1 MRMPKFELGQKVY
14 AVTSVYSNKEQHV
27 TCDVCNSTG
36 MVEIKGQ
43 EYNCPSCHGKME
55 TVHLGFKYVIS
66 HEKAEI
72 GKINMELYSKRYERQ
87 YKSEVRYMLRETGV
101 GSGSLWREE
110 RLFATKAEAQEF
122 CDKYAPASWY
132 DSEEPV
138 LKSKVDLKGVF

>member
-14 AVTSVYSNKEQHV
+14 AVTSKYDNKEQHV

-36 MVEIKGQ
+36 WVEIKGLA
-43 EYNCPSCHGKME
+43 YICPSCRGKME
-55 TVHLGFKYVIS
+55 TVYSGFKYTIAYK
-66 HEKAEI
+66 EAEI
-72 GKINMELYSKRYERQ
+72 GKIDMELYSKRYERQ

-101 GSGSLWREE
+101 GSGSLWQEE

-122 CDKYAPASWY
+122 CDKYVPASWY

-138 LKSKVDLKGVF
+138 LKSKVDLKG